1 LTFRD
6 WSASLGYME
15 QKTVL
20 VIENSYELQ
29 DVYEAIFSHEKYAVS
44 IADSYTEALE
54 KLKEDKWDIVVL
66 DMLYRG
72 GINGLALL
80 ERYKSDPV
88 YQSIT
93 KQPIFLAIVDD
104 EDQAEKARLLAHEIF
119 IMGTFTPGEVLKKA
133 QECLQKRREDHPVS
147 PAA

>member
-1 LTFRD
+1 
-6 WSASLGYME
+6 ME

-54 KLKEDKWDIVVL
+54 KLKEDKWDIVLL

-88 YQSIT
+88 YKGIT

-119 IMGTFTPGEVLKKA
+119 IMGKFTPGEVLKKA
-133 QECLQKRREDHPVS
+133 QECLQKRLEDHPVS
-147 PAA
+147 PVA